1 MSNLTQPPGREP
13 DKGSM
18 TPTPF
23 PHPNFDF
30 GGTADITI
38 AENEDLRRRVLTAM
52 PKWRLPT
59 SWATHATTSK
69 YRRLMTSNRLRQSE
83 THLEDVTEPKDFWLE
98 VLKIAPPRTWL
109 DGALVLRYLAQCRP
123 MDKPSNNKLWAR
135 AREWL
140 DKAVERGSQGEWRDY
155 MVIDMPVA
163 PPEMW
168 EAVRIVGDVRGGG
181 GFGTFPGPI
190 RERLVAAGMEWILTD
205 PALRRIPECW
215 VAWARTHGIDHPRPA
230 PTTTTPEPKIDAAGD
245 ARDPTMP
252 ELTKP
257 HKTLAALREKEVPLL
272 NPQLN
277 AIATQRPPGMA
288 SDAAR
293 WQWVEEGLASLS
305 DHQTQMRDELIRVT
319 QSFVARTLKD
329 AIVEGP
335 ILGLVQESASQTM
348 TEAASVM
355 TELAADMRRRD
366 RTLRREA
373 EEREDRT
380 RKLVNATVATA
391 LKGLEE
397 TVNSQANQLR
407 GQEEKLEVLTV
418 QVRALKRRL
427 RVDGNTGSEQHAQDE
442 AQVDLAGTEIAA
454 DKAVEDAGTRTD
466 EVEAPKGA
474 VAFLPMPWS

>member
-52 PKWRLPT
+52 PNWRLPT

-181 GFGTFPGPI
+181 GLAPSLDLSAN
-190 RERLVAAGMEWILTD
+190 RLVAAGMEWILTD

-245 ARDPTMP
+245 ARGPTMP

-272 NPQLN
+272 NLQLN
-277 AIATQRPPGMA
+277 AIANPTPPRNRLRCCQMA
-288 SDAAR
+288 
-293 WQWVEEGLASLS
+293 
-305 DHQTQMRDELIRVT
+305 TQMRDELIRVT

-335 ILGLVQESASQTM
+335 ILGLVQE
-348 TEAASVM
+348 
-355 TELAADMRRRD
+355 
-366 RTLRREA
+366 TLRREA

-397 TVNSQANQLR
+397 TVNSQADQLR
-407 GQEEKLEVLTV
+407 GQEEKLEALTV